1 VSDFLLV
8 LLVLFL
14 VFGVFRRVI
23 LALIMTAFAKVL
35 FRQMERMQKQAMK
48 DVPKS
53 SAQAPAQTG
62 KGRKNDTPDGE
73 YVDFEEIRD

>member
-1 VSDFLLV
+1 VSDFLLI
-8 LLVLFL
+8 LLVLFI

-23 LALIMTAFAKVL
+23 LAVIMTAFAKVL

-48 DVPKS
+48 DMQRP
-53 SAQAPAQTG
+53 SAQAPVQND
-62 KGRKNDTPDGE
+62 KGRKNEPPDGD